1 MRIVVGLIVL
11 LASSA
16 APARTITVPPGT
28 ALFGELE
35 ERVTSRVKKDGTDVG
50 DVVRAHVWR
59 DVVVDGQL
67 VFKAGS
73 PMLVRVAEVKKAK
86 LAGIR
91 GKLELEAVSA
101 TTTDGQQILLEGGY
115 DKSGRGR
122 MGLSIS
128 LAAVVAWPLIFIRG
142 KPAILDTGTIFDC
155 SVRSQFTMQATRA
168 DGPSRVIRIDDGSGA
183 DLTVSILYDAMDPD
197 DKLKLLPME
206 LRQCGAAFSSGAVV
220 SVNDKPIDPLPL
232 EVASTRQ
239 EEGCALVR
247 ANADLKALGKHLAK
261 GINRF
266 VVKSGDATSEVL
278 LEVEL

>member
-1 MRIVVGLIVL
+1 MRIFVGLLVL
-11 LASSA
+11 LAASA
-16 APARTITVPPGT
+16 ASSRTITVGPGT

-73 PMLVRVAEVKKAK
+73 PMLVRVSEVKKAK
-86 LAGIR
+86 LAGIK

-101 TTTDGQQILLEGGY
+101 TTTDGQQILLDGGY

-142 KPAILDTGTIFDC
+142 KPAILDSGTVFDC
-155 SVRSQFTMQATRA
+155 SVRSQFTMQSTRG
-168 DGPSRVIRIDDGSGA
+168 DGPTHVVRIDDGSST
-183 DLTVSILYDAMDPD
+183 DLTAAILYDSMNPD

-206 LRQCGAAFSSGAVV
+206 LRQCGAPFTSCAIIAV
-220 SVNDKPIDPLPL
+220 NEKPVDPLPM

-239 EEGCALVR
+239 EDGCTLVR
-247 ANADLKALGKHLAK
+247 ANVDLKALGKHLAK

-266 VVKSGDATSEVL
+266 VVKSGDATVEVL